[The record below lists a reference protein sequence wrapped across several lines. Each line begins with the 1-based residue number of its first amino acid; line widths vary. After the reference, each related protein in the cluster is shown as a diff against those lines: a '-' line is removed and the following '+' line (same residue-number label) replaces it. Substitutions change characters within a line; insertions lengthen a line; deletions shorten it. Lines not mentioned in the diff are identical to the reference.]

1 VPWCLAKPLH
11 WGPSE
16 QSVKT
21 LAIRSTTHNFV
32 YVVAAAFQGC
42 FSATVC
48 ANTRYLSVR
57 GSRDRRSTRQ
67 VMYVIF
73 SEWWSVIKCRNVCR
87 ILQRKYTTGK
97 SIDQHASKQTRRWV
111 DGWPL
116 AEHCAGPLSQIHSM
130 WQVILLISYIW
141 VPENLLNCF
150 QSSVLGCQA
159 SLDWISHLMGQWPK
173 HCRGL
178 ARRLGANLFDYLN
191 TLCFFIF
198 HVKLVCVKSRSFHVF
213 LAGASQSGIALFGRG
228 WTRVRHIT
236 VQVLENLQSWEIA
249 SCKHISPW
257 GLLQRW
263 HLPSTQGI

>member
-1 VPWCLAKPLH
+1 MSAGFCNASTPL
-11 WGPSE
+11 E
-16 QSVKT
+16 RV
-21 LAIRSTTHNFV
+21 
-32 YVVAAAFQGC
+32 
-42 FSATVC
+42 
-48 ANTRYLSVR
+48 
-57 GSRDRRSTRQ
+57 
-67 VMYVIF
+67 
-73 SEWWSVIKCRNVCR
+73 
-87 ILQRKYTTGK
+87 
-97 SIDQHASKQTRRWV
+97 SISMQASKQD
-111 DGWPL
+111 DGSMGDPSSCWALCRSFVSDSFNVTSHSFNFLHLSPGKPVEL
-116 AEHCAGPLSQIHSM
+116 FSVFSPGVPSLFGLDQPFEVYCLTGPANKRVQL
-130 WQVILLISYIW
+130 
-141 VPENLLNCF
+141 
-150 QSSVLGCQA
+150 
-159 SLDWISHLMGQWPK
+159 GQWPK